1 MIARWVLVVGA
12 SVVLGG
18 PSARAAEREGA
29 AAGEKKELSGRVIKS
44 EPNTLYVEK
53 ELSGRV
59 IKSEPNTLYVEHV
72 GVVVPMEIGQETRF
86 SGVRS
91 AAELAKGQEVRASFT
106 VKNDTENVA
115 ESISLGAP
123 PTRRARERAPTGYQ
137 ENQDYGG

>member
-12 SVVLGG
+12 SVLLGA

-29 AAGEKKELSGRVIKS
+29 AAGEK
-44 EPNTLYVEK
+44 K

>member
-12 SVVLGG
+12 SVVIGG

-29 AAGEKKELSGRVIKS
+29 AAGEK
-44 EPNTLYVEK
+44 K

>member
-29 AAGEKKELSGRVIKS
+29 AAGEK
-44 EPNTLYVEK
+44 K

>member
-1 MIARWVLVVGA
+1 MKARWVAVLVVGA
-12 SVVLGG
+12 SVLLGA

-29 AAGEKKELSGRVIKS
+29 AAGEK
-44 EPNTLYVEK
+44 K